1 MKTNNS
7 YRQFV
12 MEKPTK
18 TVMKEYR
25 AIVIVFNGALSFDKN
40 MVFLKRQL
48 QIFFPHARKIHEI
61 LEASRILGYENSE
74 RGLTST
80 ISTSGMR

>member
-1 MKTNNS
+1 MSKP

-12 MEKPTK
+12 MEKPPK
-18 TVMKEYR
+18 TIMKEYR
-25 AIVIVFNGALSFDKN
+25 AIVIVLDRTLSFDKN
-40 MVFLKRQL
+40 TVFLKRQL

-61 LEASRILGYENSE
+61 LEASRILGYENNE
-74 RGLTST
+74 EGLTST